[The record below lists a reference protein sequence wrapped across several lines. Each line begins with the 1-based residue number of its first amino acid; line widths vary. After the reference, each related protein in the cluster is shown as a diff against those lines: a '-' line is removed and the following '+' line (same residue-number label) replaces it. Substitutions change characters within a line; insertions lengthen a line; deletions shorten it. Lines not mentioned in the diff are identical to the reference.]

1 MNPSNN
7 QENKNKPTKK
17 EEMLSVITG
26 IYDKQRPIY
35 KKVNIAVWIP
45 IVLNYIMTMI
55 IQSEAVKVDNPY
67 IVVAIQGSI
76 YVVSYVFLFNLSR
89 KIKQTGLNGSRI
101 ASLYILVSF
110 ALNAASIFTPSVGLA
125 MLATGAIAS
134 VSLNNNNK
142 VIKLAI
148 SKLENGEK
156 LEPEFYATLV
166 SGTYKS

>member
-7 QENKNKPTKK
+7 QVNKKKSSKK
-17 EEMLSVITG
+17 EEMLSVIAA
-26 IYDKQRPIY
+26 IYERQRPIY
-35 KKVNIAVWIP
+35 KKVNMAVWVP

-55 IQSEAVKVDNPY
+55 IQSETVKVDNPY

-76 YVVSYVFLFNLSR
+76 YVVSYIFLFNLSR
-89 KIKQTGLNGSRI
+89 KIKQNGLNGSRI
-101 ASLYILVSF
+101 ASLYILVSL
-110 ALNAASIFTPSVGLA
+110 ALNVASLFTLSVGLA
-125 MLATGAIAS
+125 MLVTGAIAS

-148 SKLENGEK
+148 NKLENGEK